1 MHRSRVVI
9 RREVVIGIRKD
20 VIMEFVVMSVGVA
33 VFFAGTYS
41 IVIAVS
47 VFNLHFR

>member
-1 MHRSRVVI
+1 MHRSRIVI
-9 RREVVIGIRKD
+9 RREVVGIRKD

-33 VFFAGTYS
+33 VFFAGTYL